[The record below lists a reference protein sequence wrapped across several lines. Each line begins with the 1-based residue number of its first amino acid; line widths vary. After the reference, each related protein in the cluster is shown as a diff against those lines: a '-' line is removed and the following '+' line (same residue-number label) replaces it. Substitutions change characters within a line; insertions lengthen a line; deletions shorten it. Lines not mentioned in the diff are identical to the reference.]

1 MNRRQL
7 LAAGA
12 TLGAAVAGGCV
23 GCATAPTLSLSMETT
38 SNDDIT
44 NRLTELIDPDAD
56 GHRIAIEAIDGPAT
70 ATGVSEPFDSETPYR
85 HDGIVYTA
93 ETTVLEE
100 TPGTRFGYAIN
111 PVDEDEPIDSGDR
124 IAYEEL
130 PDVDK
135 GAFADRGWDAQDP
148 FLGYR
153 ASVHYLEEN
162 VGASVLVPEPEYEV
176 IVWPETRGRFEITD
190 RADQPLRTYEY
201 TAEVAAD
208 PAAEYGREVR
218 QLVEFELGPLDD
230 DSRAVVEEA
239 IAEPPYTVPNEAEL
253 SEAETA
259 VVDRFRGTEQV
270 RRLGDPPRDYES
282 ASGRYV
288 TRYGDRLYWAEIGA
302 YTG

>member
-12 TLGAAVAGGCV
+12 ALGAAVTGGCV
-23 GCATAPTLSLSMETT
+23 GCATAPALSLSMETT
-38 SNDDIT
+38 SEDDIT
-44 NRLTELIDPDAD
+44 NRLTEPIDPGSDD
-56 GHRIAIEAIDGPAT
+56 HRIAIEAIEGPAT
-70 ATGVSEPFDSETPYR
+70 ATATSEPFDSETPYR
-85 HDGIVYTA
+85 YDERVYTA
-93 ETTVLEE
+93 ETTVIEE
-100 TPGTRFGYAIN
+100 TPGTSFGYAID
-111 PVDEDEPIDSGDR
+111 PIDGDEPIDSGDR

-130 PDVDK
+130 PDVDEE
-135 GAFADRGWDAQDP
+135 AFADRGWDGQDP

-162 VGASVLVPEPEYEV
+162 VGASVLVPDPEYGV

-190 RADQPLRTYEY
+190 RADQPLKTYEY

-218 QLVEFELGPLDD
+218 RLVEFELGPLDD

-239 IAEPPYTVPNEAEL
+239 IAEPPYTVPNGAEL

-259 VVDRFRGTEQV
+259 VVDRFRGTQQV
-270 RRLGDPPRDYES
+270 RRLDGPPRDSES

-288 TRYGDRLYWAEIGA
+288 TRHEDRLYWVEIVA